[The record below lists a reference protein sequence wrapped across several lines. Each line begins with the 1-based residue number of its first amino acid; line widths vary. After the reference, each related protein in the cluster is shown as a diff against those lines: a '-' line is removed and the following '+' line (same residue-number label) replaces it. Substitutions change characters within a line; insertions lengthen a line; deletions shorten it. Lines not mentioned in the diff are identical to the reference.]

1 MSAIKSVDES
11 NFAGEVLGADG
22 PVLVDFWAPWC
33 GPCLRQ
39 APILEELAQGRDDL
53 NVVKVD
59 VDANQ
64 ELAIRYGVQS
74 IPTLILFH
82 GGEPLLARS
91 GLHSLSDLEDMVR
104 QGFQTH

>member
-1 MSAIKSVDES
+1 MSAIKSVDGS
-11 NFAGEVLGADG
+11 SFAGEVLGAAG
-22 PVLVDFWAPWC
+22 PVLVDFWASWC

-39 APILEELAQGRDDL
+39 APILEELAQARGDL

-59 VDANQ
+59 VDDNE

-91 GLHSLSDLEDMVR
+91 GLHSLEDLQAMVR